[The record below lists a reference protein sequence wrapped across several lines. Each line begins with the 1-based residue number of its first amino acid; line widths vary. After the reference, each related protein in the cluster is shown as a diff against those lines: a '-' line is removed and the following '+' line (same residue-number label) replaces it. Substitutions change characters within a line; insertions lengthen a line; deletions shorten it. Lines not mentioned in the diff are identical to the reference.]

1 MPPPGVNKT
10 ILICDDDADILNICA
25 MVLGKKGYATET
37 TRQCEDALAK
47 IRSNVPDVVLLDL
60 WLPLMGGEAL
70 FNIIKG
76 DASMSHV
83 PVVLFSANSELENIA
98 ARIGADGFLKKPFDI
113 YELVQTIERFAGH

>member
-1 MPPPGVNKT
+1 MPPTGVKKT

-25 MVLGKKGYATET
+25 MVLGKRGYATET
-37 TRQCEDALAK
+37 TRKCEDALAK
-47 IRSNVPDVVLLDL
+47 ISSNAPDLVLLDL

-83 PVVLFSANSELENIA
+83 PVVLFSANSELEKIA
-98 ARIGADGFLKKPFDI
+98 ARIHADGFLKKPFDI
-113 YELVQTIERFAGH
+113 NELVRTIERFAGH